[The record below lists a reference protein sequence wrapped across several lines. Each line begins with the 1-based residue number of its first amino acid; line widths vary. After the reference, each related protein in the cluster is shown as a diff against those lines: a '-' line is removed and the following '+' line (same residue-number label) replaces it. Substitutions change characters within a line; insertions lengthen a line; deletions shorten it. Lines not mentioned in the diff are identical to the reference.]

1 MTTFAEGLSP
11 EIMNKSVGE
20 FLHEKYAQIKDYM
33 NPKRALCLGG
43 SILVLAGIGTQ
54 QKDGCSGQGP
64 YGHQGTRSWGSQK
77 GDRHHW
83 NGSIELNRLP
93 GTNILD

>member
-43 SILVLAGIGTQ
+43 SILVLA
-54 QKDGCSGQGP
+54 
-64 YGHQGTRSWGSQK
+64 
-77 GDRHHW
+77 
-83 NGSIELNRLP
+83 
-93 GTNILD
+93 